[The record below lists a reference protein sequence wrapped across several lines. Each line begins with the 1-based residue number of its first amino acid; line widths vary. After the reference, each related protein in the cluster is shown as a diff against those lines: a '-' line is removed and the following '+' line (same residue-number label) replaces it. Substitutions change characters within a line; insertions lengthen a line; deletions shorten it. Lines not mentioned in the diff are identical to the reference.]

1 MSQVMNE
8 QDHSRLLID
17 RAQAGDRAAIEE
29 LARCYEGSLQAVVRA
44 KLGPRLEKRVEV
56 EDIVQET
63 LLRAFKALSGFRWR
77 EPDSFIRWL
86 SRIAGN
92 VIHEV
97 AKREKH
103 DWVVLVEDPA
113 SETEVT
119 QSHAMRRN
127 ERFDRLQSSL
137 DSLNP
142 EQREAVVLARVD
154 GLPIKEIARRMNRSP
169 EAVTQLIWRA
179 MQKLK
184 ASFPRTESFG
194 LPDRRFEVEG
204 GQDE

>member
-1 MSQVMNE
+1 MSQVMDE
-8 QDHSRLLID
+8 QDHSRILID
-17 RAQAGDRAAIEE
+17 KAQAGDRAAIEE

-44 KLGPRLEKRVEV
+44 KLGPRLETRVEV

-77 EPDSFIRWL
+77 EQDSFIRWL

-97 AKREKH
+97 AKREKR

-113 SETEVT
+113 SEVGVT

-127 ERFDRLQSSL
+127 ERFDRLQRSL
-137 DSLNP
+137 DSLDP
-142 EQREAVVLARVD
+142 DQREAVVLARIE

-169 EAVTQLIWRA
+169 EAVTQLVWRA

-194 LPDRRFEVEG
+194 LPDRRFHPDPG
-204 GQDE
+204 